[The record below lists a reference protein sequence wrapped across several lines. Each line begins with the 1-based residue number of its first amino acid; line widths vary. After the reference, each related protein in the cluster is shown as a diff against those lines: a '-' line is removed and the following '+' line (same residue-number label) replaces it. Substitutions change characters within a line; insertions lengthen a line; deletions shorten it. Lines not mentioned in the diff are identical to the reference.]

1 MFDRGID
8 DSFVLPCIP
17 LWRCIWTR
25 NKGIILGSLRGIL
38 VKNLNVLLNYFI
50 KQQLKLRL
58 PDQSYEIFMDNMQI
72 LFRTMSCTIKK
83 IKYLMLERSRWMNWV
98 RVEFVRNNQNIK
110 NNGRYEIMWRFS
122 IRCPFNSQCMHM

>member
-1 MFDRGID
+1 MYTTLEMH
-8 DSFVLPCIP
+8 V
-17 LWRCIWTR
+17 
-25 NKGIILGSLRGIL
+25 NKKQGNNTGLLAGDL

-83 IKYLMLERSRWMNWV
+83 IKYLMLDKVKVNELS
-98 RVEFVRNNQNIK
+98 E
-110 NNGRYEIMWRFS
+110 S
-122 IRCPFNSQCMHM
+122 